1 VTLVSE
7 ELNSQRAWWLRT
19 ALVLQAP
26 RAVFAALRDESDEAV
41 ENRQEPVTALV
52 FLAGIAAVIAAPRFG
67 TLLDDPAR
75 DWLIVTLIAVAAGG
89 VYGLIG
95 YWLLGAGLKL
105 ASDRLGSAGDARRFR
120 HVLAFALTPLVLS
133 LFVIWPLRLALYG
146 GDVFK
151 TGGSDSGAAG
161 QGFEWSILAFVLW
174 ALALLVVGIRTVQ
187 SLSWAR
193 AVALSSL
200 GLVLAG
206 AVLRLWVA
214 LLSVFPSD

>member
-1 VTLVSE
+1 M
-7 ELNSQRAWWLRT
+7 
-19 ALVLQAP
+19 
-26 RAVFAALRDESDEAV
+26 
-41 ENRQEPVTALV
+41 
-52 FLAGIAAVIAAPRFG
+52 
-67 TLLDDPAR
+67 LDDPAR
-75 DWLIVTLIAVAAGG
+75 DWLIVALIAVAAGG
-89 VYGLIG
+89 IYGLIG

-105 ASDRLGSAGDARRFR
+105 ASDRLGSAGGARRFR
-120 HVLAFALTPLVLS
+120 HILAFALTPLVLS

-187 SLSWAR
+187 RLSWAR

-206 AVLRLWVA
+206 AILVLWA
-214 LLSVFPSD
+214 LLLDASS

>member
-1 VTLVSE
+1 VTLVSD

-52 FLAGIAAVIAAPRFG
+52 FLAGIAGVIVAPRFG
-67 TLLDDPAR
+67 TLLDDPER

-89 VYGLIG
+89 IYGLIG

-105 ASDRLGSAGDARRFR
+105 ASDRLGGTGGARRFR
-120 HVLAFALTPLVLS
+120 HVVAFALAPLVLS
-133 LFVIWPLRLALYG
+133 LVVLWPLRLALYG
-146 GDVFK
+146 SDVFK
-151 TGGSDSGAAG
+151 TGGPDSGAAG
-161 QGFEWSILAFVLW
+161 QAFEWAVLAFVAW
-174 ALALLVVGIRTVQ
+174 SLALLVVGIRTVL

-193 AVALSSL
+193 AAALSAL

-206 AVLRLWVA
+206 AILVLWAA
-214 LLSVFPSD
+214 LLAAFS